1 MAIDERA
8 LTCKELVELVT
19 DYLEGALS
27 SEDKERFEIHLAS
40 CEGCTAYLQQMRR
53 TIQALGSLEENSL
66 SPQAKENLL
75 RLFRN
80 WKGQRLSWCGFSTD
94 RGVFQR

>member
-27 SEDKERFEIHLAS
+27 FEDKERFEAHLAT
-40 CEGCTAYLQQMRR
+40 CDGCVAHLQQIRT
-53 TIQALGSLEENSL
+53 TIQTVRSLEEKSL

-80 WKGQRLSWCGFSTD
+80 WKTRD
-94 RGVFQR
+94 

>member
-19 DYLEGALS
+19 DYLEGVLPP
-27 SEDKERFEIHLAS
+27 EDRERFEVHLAT
-40 CEGCTAYLQQMRR
+40 CDGCTVYLQQMRK
-53 TIQALGSLEENSL
+53 TIQTVGNLQENNL
-66 SPQAKENLL
+66 SAQAKENLL

-80 WKGQRLSWCGFSTD
+80 WKTRD
-94 RGVFQR
+94 

>member
-27 SEDKERFEIHLAS
+27 SEDKERFEAHLAT
-40 CEGCTAYLQQMRR
+40 CDGCAAYLQQMRT
-53 TIQALGSLEENSL
+53 TIQTVGNLEEHSL

-75 RLFRN
+75 RLFR
-80 WKGQRLSWCGFSTD
+80 SWRTRD
-94 RGVFQR
+94 

>member
-1 MAIDERA
+1 MLMAIDERA

-19 DYLEGALS
+19 EYLEGVLPP
-27 SEDKERFEIHLAS
+27 EDRERFEVHLAT
-40 CEGCTAYLQQMRR
+40 CGGCTTYLQQMRK
-53 TIQALGSLEENSL
+53 TIQTVGNLQENNL

-80 WKGQRLSWCGFSTD
+80 WKTRD
-94 RGVFQR
+94 

>member
-19 DYLEGALS
+19 DYLEGVLDS
-27 SEDKERFEIHLAS
+27 QDRERFQVHLTT
-40 CEGCTAYLQQMRR
+40 CDGCTTYLQQMRK
-53 TIQALGSLEENSL
+53 TIQTVGNLQENIL

-80 WKGQRLSWCGFSTD
+80 WKARD
-94 RGVFQR
+94 

>member
-19 DYLEGALS
+19 EYLEGVLS
-27 SEDKERFEIHLAS
+27 SEDKERFEVHLAT
-40 CEGCTAYLQQMRR
+40 CDGCTSYLLQMRK
-53 TIQALGSLEENSL
+53 TIQAIGNLEQSSL

-75 RLFRN
+75 RLFRD
-80 WKGQRLSWCGFSTD
+80 WKTRD
-94 RGVFQR
+94 

>member
-1 MAIDERA
+1 MLMAIDERA

-27 SEDKERFEIHLAS
+27 SEDKERVEVHLAT
-40 CEGCTAYLQQMRR
+40 CDGCVAYLQQMRK
-53 TIQALGSLEENSL
+53 TIQTIGNLEEHSL
-66 SPQAKENLL
+66 SPQAKDNLL

-80 WKGQRLSWCGFSTD
+80 WGTRD
-94 RGVFQR
+94 

>member
-19 DYLEGALS
+19 DYLEGVLS
-27 SEDKERFEIHLAS
+27 SEDKERFQVHLAT
-40 CEGCTAYLQQMRR
+40 CDGCTAYLQQMRK
-53 TIQALGSLEENSL
+53 TIQAVGNLEESSL

-75 RLFRN
+75 RVFQN
-80 WKGQRLSWCGFSTD
+80 WKTRE
-94 RGVFQR
+94 

>member
-8 LTCKELVELVT
+8 LTCKEQVELVT

-27 SEDKERFEIHLAS
+27 SEDKERFEAHLAT
-40 CEGCTAYLQQMRR
+40 CDGCAAYLQQMRT
-53 TIQALGSLEENSL
+53 TIQTVENLEEESL
-66 SPQAKENLL
+66 SSQAKENLL

-80 WKGQRLSWCGFSTD
+80 WKTRD
-94 RGVFQR
+94 

>member
-1 MAIDERA
+1 MAIDKRA

-27 SEDKERFEIHLAS
+27 SEDKERFEAHLAT
-40 CEGCTAYLQQMRR
+40 CDGCAAYLQQMRT
-53 TIQALGSLEENSL
+53 TIQTVENLEEESL

-80 WKGQRLSWCGFSTD
+80 WKTRD
-94 RGVFQR
+94 

>member
-8 LTCKELVELVT
+8 LNCEELVELVT
-19 DYLEGALS
+19 DYLEGVLPP
-27 SEDKERFEIHLAS
+27 EDRERFEVHLAT
-40 CEGCTAYLQQMRR
+40 CDGCTAYLQQMRK
-53 TIQALGSLEENSL
+53 TIQTVGNLQENNL

-80 WKGQRLSWCGFSTD
+80 WKNRD
-94 RGVFQR
+94 

>member
-19 DYLEGALS
+19 EYLEGVLS
-27 SEDKERFEIHLAS
+27 FEDKERFEAHLAT
-40 CEGCTAYLQQMRR
+40 CNGCTVYLEQMRK
-53 TIQALGSLEENSL
+53 TIQAVGNLEENSL

-75 RLFRN
+75 RLFQN
-80 WKGQRLSWCGFSTD
+80 WKTRD
-94 RGVFQR
+94 

>member
-1 MAIDERA
+1 MLMAIDERA

-27 SEDKERFEIHLAS
+27 SEDKERFEAHLAT
-40 CEGCTAYLQQMRR
+40 CDGCAAYLQQMRT
-53 TIQALGSLEENSL
+53 TIQTVENLEEESL
-66 SPQAKENLL
+66 SSQAKENLL

-80 WKGQRLSWCGFSTD
+80 WKTRD
-94 RGVFQR
+94 